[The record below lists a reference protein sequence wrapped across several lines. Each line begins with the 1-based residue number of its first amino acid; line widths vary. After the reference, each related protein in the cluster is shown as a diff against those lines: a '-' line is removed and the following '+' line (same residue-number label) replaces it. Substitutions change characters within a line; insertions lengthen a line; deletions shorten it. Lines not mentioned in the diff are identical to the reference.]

1 MSDQHLYRIIFFN
14 QGQFYELYARQ
25 VAQGG
30 LYGFVEV
37 EEPVFGERTQLVV
50 DPGEERLKKEFE
62 GVERFYVPMHSVVR
76 IDQVKKRGTSRISSP
91 EEGGKVAAF
100 PVPLWAPKDSGKS

>member
-1 MSDQHLYRIIFFN
+1 MSDNLFRIIFFN

-25 VAQGG
+25 VSQGG
-30 LYGFVEV
+30 LMGFVEV

-76 IDQVKKRGTSRISSP
+76 IDEVKKRGTSRISTSD
-91 EEGGKVAAF
+91 EGAKVATF
-100 PVPLWAPKDSGKS
+100 PVPLWAPKDS